1 MDREI
6 ITLLQELVRTPSV
19 NPPGDEHNAARV
31 LANWLTARGV
41 QVELIPVHPG
51 RSNLLA
57 RVSGTGSGPALALC
71 GHLDTV
77 PIGSQAWQHDPF
89 AGEIVQ
95 GRMYGRG
102 TADMKGGLAAM
113 AGALAVLAQSTTSLP
128 RDVFLMAT
136 VGEEVDCSGARA
148 FVKQDAFDQVGAI
161 VIGEPTALEIGIAHK
176 GALWL
181 NVTVGGASAHGSMPS
196 LGSNAILNTTKF
208 LHALEQFDFRVEAHP
223 LLGLPTTSPDQI
235 EGGSAPNVVPDRC
248 SVTIDVRTIPPLAH
262 ASVLDEIRQLLDKTI
277 EQDRAALARLEVLL
291 DRAPLDTSP
300 SDPFVRAALVVGSDL
315 SGTRQPKGFTYFT
328 DASIIVQ
335 SYQIPIIIWGP
346 GEPGQAHRADESIL
360 LESVLT
366 AARAYTKLALDTGI

>member
-19 NPPGDEHNAARV
+19 NPPGNEHDTALV
-31 LANWLTARGV
+31 LANWLTARGID
-41 QVELIPVHPG
+41 VELIPVQPG

-57 RVSGTGSGPALALC
+57 RVPGTSSRPALALC

-77 PIGSQAWQHDPF
+77 PIGSQVWRHDPF
-89 AGEIVQ
+89 AGEIEQ

-113 AGALAVLAQSTTSLP
+113 AGALAMLARDSGNLP
-128 RDVFLMAT
+128 RDILLMGT
-136 VGEEVDCSGARA
+136 VGEEVDCCGVRA
-148 FVKQDAFDQVGAI
+148 FVEQGAFDQVGAI

-176 GALWL
+176 GALWIS
-181 NVTVGGASAHGSMPS
+181 VTVNGRSAHGSMPS

-223 LLGLPTTSPDQI
+223 LLSLPTTSPDQI

-248 SVTIDVRTIPPLAH
+248 RVTIDVRTIPPLAH
-262 ASVLDEIRQLLDKTI
+262 DSVLGEIRRLLDKTI
-277 EQDRAALARLEVLL
+277 GQDPDAFAQTEVLL
-291 DRAPLDTSP
+291 DRAPLDTPP
-300 SDPFVRAALVVGSDL
+300 SNPVVRAALDVLLDL
-315 SGTRQPKGFTYFT
+315 SGEHQPIGLSYFT
-328 DASIIVQ
+328 DGSIITQ
-335 SYQIPIIIWGP
+335 SYKTPIIIWGP

-360 LESVLT
+360 LESVLM
-366 AARAYTKLALDTGI
+366 AAKAYSNLALSTGF